1 MVAPFSLKIENH
13 ICRLDKT
20 ALVLC
25 DVMEDG
31 SHELAPHAPRSIL
44 TKQLQAAKEVGAF
57 VPMAAS
63 ELEYFLYQETYEESK
78 DKGYA
83 NLKPAGWVRED
94 YHILQGTR
102 GEYFHGMVILFL
114 LLQ

>member
-1 MVAPFSLKIENH
+1 MVAPISLRMENH

-31 SHELAPHAPRSIL
+31 SHESAPHAPRSIL
-44 TKQLQAAKEVGAF
+44 SKQLQAAKEVGAF

-63 ELEYFLYQETYEESK
+63 ELEYFLYQEMYEESEVLGQTK
-78 DKGYA
+78 
-83 NLKPAGWVRED
+83 
-94 YHILQGTR
+94 HC
-102 GEYFHGMVILFL
+102 
-114 LLQ
+114 

>member
-1 MVAPFSLKIENH
+1 MVAPFSLRIENH

-31 SHELAPHAPRSIL
+31 SHELAPHAPCSIL
-44 TKQLQAAKEVGAF
+44 SKQSQAAKEVGAF

-63 ELEYFLYQETYEESK
+63 ELQYFLYQEMYEESK
-78 DKGYA
+78 VLGQTK
-83 NLKPAGWVRED
+83 
-94 YHILQGTR
+94 HC
-102 GEYFHGMVILFL
+102 
-114 LLQ
+114 

>member
-1 MVAPFSLKIENH
+1 MVAPFSLRIENH

-44 TKQLQAAKEVGAF
+44 SKQLQAAKEVGAF

-63 ELEYFLYQETYEESK
+63 ELEYFLYQEMYEESK
-78 DKGYA
+78 VLGQTK
-83 NLKPAGWVRED
+83 
-94 YHILQGTR
+94 HC
-102 GEYFHGMVILFL
+102 
-114 LLQ
+114 